1 MNLIIMILLISLLIL
16 VHEAGHFLAAK
27 FFKIKVDKFGFGLP
41 FGPTLFKKKIGETE
55 FLIHS
60 FLLGGY
66 VSFPDDDENSDLP
79 KDSPLRFKNKPI
91 YQRAIVIS
99 AGVFSNL
106 VCAFVLVLLTGFVWG
121 SLPSNKYEIKVLKVL
136 TTATPST
143 KRSGIRPND
152 IIYSVNGSRADLPI
166 VLTKYLTH
174 SKAFDGFI
182 SEETVGKKEKELE
195 KLNPKIKPNEKIKKD
210 TIVKLPPFEEEKP
223 LKFTYDQIVG
233 FEQYKSNE
241 KELTNVQT
249 AIRDNLHN
257 KKTYKVTTPTTLK
270 DIAAAASDTYKPIF
284 ITVLRDDKK
293 IELKKIYVDENGM
306 MGIEKQVKELY
317 VKNKTPMGL
326 IKNTINYVD
335 YNTRLMTY
343 GLGKILTGKIPVQE
357 MHGIVA
363 ITKIGSD
370 VIQYQ
375 GLFKGVLL
383 TAIISLNLA
392 IINLLPIPAL
402 DGGHLFFLIIE
413 KIRGKALNEKI
424 TETIGNFFFYILIV
438 LMVLIVFNDIFAL
451 VTKQI

>member
-1 MNLIIMILLISLLIL
+1 MNLIIMILLISFLIL
-16 VHEAGHFLAAK
+16 VHEAGHFFAAK
-27 FFKIKVDKFGFGLP
+27 FFHIKVDKFGFGLP

-66 VSFPDDDENSDLP
+66 ISFPDDDESSDLP
-79 KDSPLRFKNKPI
+79 CDSPLRFKNKPI
-91 YQRAIVIS
+91 YQRAIVIA

-106 VCAFVLVLLTGFVWG
+106 LCAFALVFVTGLFWG
-121 SLPSNKYEIKVLKVL
+121 NLPTNTYEISVMKFLPSA
-136 TTATPST
+136 TAST
-143 KRSGIRPND
+143 KESGIRAKD

-174 SKAFDGFI
+174 SKSFDGFVDQSI
-182 SEETVGKKEKELE
+182 INKKQTELE
-195 KLNPKIKPNEKIKKD
+195 KLNPQLNLKDKIKVG
-210 TIVKLPPFEEEKP
+210 TVVKLPPFEEEKP
-223 LKFTYDQIVG
+223 LKYTNDELLG
-233 FEQYKSNE
+233 FEQYKD
-241 KELTNVQT
+241 KEIELSESQT
-249 AIRDNLHN
+249 TLRDELYN
-257 KKTYKVTTPTTLK
+257 KKTYKVTTPLTLTE
-270 DIAAAASDTYKPIF
+270 IATAASDTFKPVY
-284 ITVLRDDKK
+284 ITVLRNGKK
-293 IELKKIYVDENGM
+293 VELNKIYADENGH
-306 MGIEKQVKELY
+306 MGIEKQVKEIFVPTKTPVAL
-317 VKNKTPMGL
+317 VKNTYR
-326 IKNTINYVD
+326 YVD
-335 YNTRLMTY
+335 YNIRLMTY
-343 GLGKILTGKIPVQE
+343 GLGKILTGKIPIQE

-370 VIQYQ
+370 VIQHQ

-402 DGGHLFFLIIE
+402 DGGHLFFLIVE

-438 LMVLIVFNDIFAL
+438 LMVLIVFNDVFAL